1 MTVDLVR
8 DMIIGT
14 DFHRGVGVIGE
25 VAGQALETTG
35 NMMFTKLNSSSSFMM
50 IKKKACLCY
59 KQTSQV

>member
-25 VAGQALETTG
+25 VAGQALEMTG
-35 NMMFTKLNSSSSFMM
+35 NVIFTRLNLSSSFMI
-50 IKKKACLCY
+50 IKKNACLCY
-59 KQTSQV
+59 